1 MLKRLKLTKNHFS
14 IFIAFLI
21 FFIPLYP
28 KFPLFNV
35 SSTYVAIRVEDI
47 IVGLIIALWLVFQF
61 KNKFSFLKD
70 RVNKFVLLF
79 FVVGGLSVLS
89 ALLITKNISP
99 HIAFLHF
106 FRRIEYMSL
115 FFIAQTAINSKKN
128 LKINIFVLLIV
139 SLIVSFYGLGQKYF
153 DWPVVSTMNKEFSKG
168 LILELSEWAR
178 VNSTFAGHYDLAA
191 FLGLALGIIAGLFVY
206 VKKRIL
212 KIFIGTLGF
221 ICLYVLVLT
230 ASRVSFVAYLGTI
243 VFVFLLLK
251 RYAIMIPVLIISL
264 TLMLFSADFVERYAR
279 TFNIDPAVITRYIS
293 FSKGKAK
300 DVTESVGSKVSEAV
314 QTKAEK
320 ERQIL
325 LESTPTQAT
334 VPLLVTVPSR
344 RVATESMEWKP
355 TTEIAIEYS
364 SGIRFD
370 VEWPRALRAF
380 SKNPFLGTGYSSVT
394 LATDNDYLR
403 MLAEVGLLGFL
414 SFLLIF
420 AEIGR
425 RFTVF
430 LKGQKDLLL
439 RISAISIV
447 GVGLGFFATASF
459 IDVFEAS
466 KVAFIFW
473 ILAGS
478 LVGLMKLNLSEDE
491 I

>member
-1 MLKRLKLTKNHFS
+1 MLKRLELTKNHFS
-14 IFIAFLI
+14 IFIAFLL

-35 SSTYVAIRVEDI
+35 PNTYVAIRVEDI
-47 IVGLIIALWLVFQF
+47 IVGLVIILWLIFQF
-61 KNKFSFLKD
+61 KNKFPFLKD

-79 FVVGGLSVLS
+79 FAVGGLSVLS
-89 ALLITKNISP
+89 ALLITKNISA

-115 FFIAQTAINSKKN
+115 FFIAQTAINSRKN
-128 LKINIFVLLIV
+128 LKMNIFVLLAV

-191 FLGLALGIIAGLFVY
+191 FLGLALGIIAGLFAY
-206 VKKRIL
+206 AKKKL
-212 KIFIGTLGF
+212 WKIFIGTLGF

-243 VFVFLLLK
+243 IFIFLLLK
-251 RYAIMIPVLIISL
+251 RLRLMIPILIVSL

-279 TFNIDPAVITRYIS
+279 TFNINPAVITKYIS
-293 FSKGKAK
+293 FSKEKAK
-300 DVTESVGSKVSEAV
+300 DVTESVGSKVSEVVVETV
-314 QTKAEK
+314 QTKSKK
-320 ERQIL
+320 EESIL
-325 LESTPTQAT
+325 DET
-334 VPLLVTVPSR
+334 VSSPPLTMVPSR
-344 RVATESMEWKP
+344 RTATASVEWKP

-414 SFLLIF
+414 SFFLIF
-420 AEIGR
+420 AEIAR
-425 RFTVF
+425 RFIIF
-430 LKGQKDLLL
+430 LKAERDLLL
-439 RISAISIV
+439 KISAISIV

-473 ILAGS
+473 ILTGT
-478 LVGLMKLNLSEDE
+478 LVGLMKLNLSKNEV
-491 I
+491 